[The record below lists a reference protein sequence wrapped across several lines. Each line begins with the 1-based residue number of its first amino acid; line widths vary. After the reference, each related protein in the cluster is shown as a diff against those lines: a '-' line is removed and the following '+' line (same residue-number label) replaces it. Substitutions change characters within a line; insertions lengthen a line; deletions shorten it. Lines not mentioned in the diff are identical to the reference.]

1 MDIWRQS
8 ANRGRNVGFI
18 ETSCHYRDLNGT
30 SRSSVTLVSKTL
42 TLTGMHIA
50 SFHSFLVKKVRYL
63 HSHQELSHRKDHHQA
78 QGRKAKLSGREGS
91 VPQCD
96 GVTNCPRNELAL
108 PPTTH
113 LHPLWKI
120 QKGRVEKQ
128 EPQCTGKFRIIS
140 SKHRGRQNPKI
151 HWNERLQAACR
162 NRISL

>member
-1 MDIWRQS
+1 MDILRQS
-8 ANRGRNVGFI
+8 ANWGINVGFI
-18 ETSCHYRDLNGT
+18 GISWHYRDLNGT

-50 SFHSFLVKKVRYL
+50 SFHSFLVKKVRRL
-63 HSHQELSHRKDHHQA
+63 NSHQEVSHKKDHHHA

-113 LHPLWKI
+113 LYPLWKI
-120 QKGRVEKQ
+120 QGGRVEKQ
-128 EPQCTGKFRIIS
+128 EPQCAGKFRISS
-140 SKHRGRQNPKI
+140 SKHRGRQNSKI
-151 HWNERLQAACR
+151 HWNERFQAACR
-162 NRISL
+162 HRISL